1 MRSEEKLEML
11 AVAQSCE
18 NGEPV
23 RETLAADIPL
33 AVDHFGYVAA
43 AKR

>member
-1 MRSEEKLEML
+1 ML
-11 AVAQSCE
+11 AVAESCE

-23 RETLAADIPL
+23 RETLAADVPL
-33 AVDHFGYVAA
+33 AVDHFGYFTG